1 MVGTLVSFWDGLVGA
16 GPCQQC
22 GKNLYFPELKVQ
34 CWWNKFQASY
44 SPKWWFSGDF
54 SWHSPEKNHQVNK
67 IHPDF
72 HSSPIFFFLSKEN
85 KVLSTPQGTS
95 LAGKSLATSV
105 KTSLAK
111 SNVVSFARQME
122 KAFKSNGS
130 NSLVHGITMTIQ

>member
-1 MVGTLVSFWDGLVGA
+1 MAQS
-16 GPCQQC
+16 
-22 GKNLYFPELKVQ
+22 GKK
-34 CWWNKFQASY
+34 
-44 SPKWWFSGDF
+44 SPS
-54 SWHSPEKNHQVNK
+54 EQ

-85 KVLSTPQGTS
+85 KALSAPQGTS

-111 SNVVSFARQME
+111 SNVVSLTRQME
-122 KAFKSNGS
+122 KTFKSNGN